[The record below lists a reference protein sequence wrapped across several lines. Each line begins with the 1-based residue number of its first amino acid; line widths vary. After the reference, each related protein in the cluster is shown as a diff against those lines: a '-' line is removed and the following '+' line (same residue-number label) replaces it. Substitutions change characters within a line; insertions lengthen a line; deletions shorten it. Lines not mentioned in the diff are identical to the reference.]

1 MVKYPS
7 LNDKDRCRNPIFT
20 TKEGVHMKKRA
31 ASLALVLSMILSFT
45 CQAGAVDANSGD
57 DGQQV
62 STYAALEASAQS
74 GGLTKLGAVKYI
86 LLDCGMKETQFPS
99 GDSDYIAMA
108 KSVGIADDKFDGSAA
123 CSLEELHTMATSTA
137 AVNLRNAVKNG
148 TPLFVD
154 GVAQPIFPYTSG
166 VPTEDG
172 YSNDNSDIIRYSVYV
187 ETNYDTD
194 GDGKLDLV
202 KALVQLPRAAAE
214 GKYKAA
220 AIYDARPYITG
231 CTDNGDDRKFTYKKD
246 DLGYDLNS
254 LYAQPNARQA
264 EGEAGTME
272 TAAKA
277 KADEWYYVSPYE
289 SGSWGDFY
297 DYEDLDWY
305 DYFLV
310 RGYAVVEVGGLG
322 TRGSEGLETCGADV
336 ETDAFKCVVE
346 WLAKDSTR
354 TAYTDKEN
362 NIQIKA
368 DWSNGNVAM
377 TGRSYGGTTD
387 FAVASTGVAN
397 LKTIVPVAGI
407 ASWYEYTNSQ
417 GISTGSNPA
426 YSDNLGFYCA
436 GRYIDEDDW
445 NSMKD
450 VYQKYLNR
458 IYNDQMTLNGD
469 YGTHWA
475 TRDYTAGDNGKQ
487 IDEAKN
493 IQYSNFSCPALIVHG
508 LNDDNVRT
516 KQFQLMYDA
525 FKNANQDV
533 KLLLHQGAHITPDY
547 DSHKTSLLIGDETY
561 NGILNKWFSHYLYD
575 QNNGAEKMATVTVQS
590 NIVDGG
596 WSTSDTWPTSDAVN
610 ANELTLTNNA
620 TGTTTINSNMTGIS
634 SWRDAFTTAST
645 SASAMYT
652 YDVKDDTVIKGT
664 VKVNIKATPIQHP
677 DKQAVEAADF
687 EAVEAAPRGVDHEE
701 IMNPDNQVADEEE
714 YDAEDEYGIAV
725 MRAGSN
731 SRDALMMSAM
741 LVDVSDK
748 AFQSYTTSVTEDK
761 TGAVNWVGSGAEDYD
776 VINFIPTTS
785 TYKII
790 ARGWIDLANPGAGF
804 SSASAAN
811 EVRLEDG
818 KYRNYTVYLQPNYY
832 TVKAGHKLAL
842 VVYTYEP
849 GKASYS
855 ENYGIT
861 IDNAALSAVIPVE
874 NGACKAKMSAVAE
887 QCYVSAEAA
896 EDDDYETHG
905 KVTGLE
911 RSMVAAGTEVTLTA
925 TADSGYDFSGWTVNG
940 EAVEGGATKT
950 FTINGNTTI
959 TANFTVYH
967 SSSGGGSSS
976 GSSTTVSASKSD
988 NGSVSI
994 DKTSASKGSTVT
1006 VTVKA
1011 KDGYKLD
1018 KLTITDAKGNT
1029 VDVTDKGNGKFS
1041 FVMPEGK
1048 VTVTPTFV
1056 ADNGSQTESKSF
1068 SDVKT
1073 GDWYADAVKYV
1084 SDKGL
1089 MSGTGSDKFAPSA
1102 TTTRAMLMTV
1112 LARYAGEDTTGGAIW
1127 YEKGMEWAKAKGVSD
1142 GTNPNANITRE
1153 QLVTM
1158 MYRYAGSPA
1167 TNGSLDN
1174 FSDAASVSSY
1184 AVNAIQ
1190 WAVANGI
1197 VNGSNGKLNPQDNAT
1212 RAEVAAIL
1220 MRFCEMSK

>member
-1 MVKYPS
+1 
-7 LNDKDRCRNPIFT
+7 
-20 TKEGVHMKKRA
+20 MKKRV

-45 CQAGAVDANSGD
+45 CQAGAVDAS
-57 DGQQV
+57 
-62 STYAALEASAQS
+62 AAATETQLDAIKSV
-74 GGLTKLGAVKYI
+74 LLGA
-86 LLDCGMKETQFPS
+86 GMQARQFPS
-99 GDSDYIAMA
+99 DNDYIQVA
-108 KSVGIADDKFDGSAA
+108 KSLTIIGDDFKADAA
-123 CSLEELHTMATSTA
+123 CTEEEKSAMQTKAEHIGLKTA
-137 AVNLRNAVKNG
+137 IDNG
-148 TPLFVD
+148 KPLFVD

-166 VPTEDG
+166 VPTKDG

-202 KALVQLPRAAAE
+202 KALVQIPRAAATNPNNHNF
-214 GKYKAA
+214 AT
-220 AIYDARPYITG
+220 IMDARPYITG
-231 CTDNGDDRKFTYKKD
+231 CTDNGTDRKFTYKD
-246 DLGYDLNS
+246 GNLGYNLNS
-254 LYAQPNARQA
+254 LYGKARYLRVSNNKTATTMQAAANASA
-264 EGEAGTME
+264 V
-272 TAAKA
+272 
-277 KADEWYYVSPYE
+277 EWYYLSPYE
-289 SGSWGDFY
+289 SEPDDDYYFY

-354 TAYTDKEN
+354 TAYTDKEK
-362 NIQIKA
+362 NIKITA

-407 ASWYEYTNSQ
+407 ASWYDYTNSQ
-417 GISTGSNPA
+417 GISTRTNPA

-436 GRYIDEDDW
+436 GRYIDENDW
-445 NSMKD
+445 DSMKD

-475 TRDYTAGDNGKQ
+475 TRDYTAGNEGK
-487 IDEAKN
+487 EGTASTSTYN
-493 IQYSNFSCPALIVHG
+493 NFNCPALIVHG

-525 FKNANQDV
+525 FKNKGQNV
-533 KLLLHQGAHITPDY
+533 KLLLHQGEHITPDY
-547 DSHKTSLLIGDETY
+547 DDHKTSLMIGNKTY
-561 NGILNKWFSHYLYD
+561 SSILNEWYSHYLYG
-575 QNNGAEKMATVTVQS
+575 QNTDDGNNAEALAAVTVQ
-590 NIVDGG
+590 NNTDGS
-596 WSTSDTWPTSDAVN
+596 WSTLDSWPTSDSLADVN
-610 ANELTLTNNA
+610 NKLTLTNTA
-620 TGTTTINSNMTGIS
+620 TGTTTINSNMNGIS
-634 SWRDAFTTAST
+634 NWRDTFTSSST
-645 SASAMYT
+645 SASAMYAT
-652 YDVKDDTVIKGT
+652 EPVANDTVIKGT
-664 VKVNIKATPIQHP
+664 VQVKISAAPIQHP
-677 DKQAVEAADF
+677 DQQASAVVESAP
-687 EAVEAAPRGVDHEE
+687 AVAPRGASHEE
-701 IMNPDNQVADEEE
+701 IMNPANEDAD
-714 YDAEDEYGIAV
+714 DAASAIAV
-725 MRAGSN
+725 QSESTG

-741 LVDVSDK
+741 LVDVADNE
-748 AFQSYTTSVTEDK
+748 FTTYPMSRTEVK
-761 TGAVNWVGSGAEDYD
+761 TGKMNWVGSGAQDYEI
-776 VINFIPTTS
+776 INFKTVQS
-785 TYKII
+785 KYKII

-804 SSASAAN
+804 SSASAAD

-818 KYRNYTVYLQPNYY
+818 KPRNYTVYLQPNYY

-874 NGACKAKMSAVAE
+874 NGQYTATMSAVDNK
-887 QCYVSAEAA
+887 CCVSTSAKN
-896 EDDDYETHG
+896 G

-911 RSMVAAGTEVTLTA
+911 SSMVAAGTEVTLTA

-950 FTINGNTTI
+950 FTINSNTTI
-959 TANFTVYH
+959 TANFTVHH

-988 NGSVSI
+988 NGSVSV

-1011 KDGYKLD
+1011 KDGYKLG
-1018 KLTITDAKGNT
+1018 KLTVTDAKGNT
-1029 VDVTDKGNGKFS
+1029 IDVTNLSNGKFS

-1056 ADNGSQTESKSF
+1056 ADNGNQTESKSY

-1073 GDWYADAVKYV
+1073 GDWFNDAVKYV

-1112 LARYAGEDTTGGAIW
+1112 LARYAGEDTTGGATW

-1142 GTNPNANITRE
+1142 GTNPNADITRE

-1158 MYRYAGSPA
+1158 LYRYAGTPA
-1167 TNGSLDN
+1167 ANGSLSD
-1174 FSDAASVSSY
+1174 FSDTASVSTY
-1184 AVNAIQ
+1184 AADAMQ

-1197 VNGSNGKLNPQDNAT
+1197 VNGSNGKLNPQNNAT
-1212 RAEVAAIL
+1212 RAQVAAIL

>member
-1 MVKYPS
+1 
-7 LNDKDRCRNPIFT
+7 
-20 TKEGVHMKKRA
+20 MKKRA

-74 GGLTKLGAVKYI
+74 GGLTKLDAVKYI
-86 LLDCGMKETQFPS
+86 LLDCGMKDTQFPS

-123 CSLEELHTMATSTA
+123 CSLEELNTMANNTA

-166 VPTEDG
+166 VPTKDG
-172 YSNDNSDIIRYSVYV
+172 YSNDKSDIIRYSVYV

-231 CTDNGDDRKFTYKKD
+231 CTDYGRSRGFNYKNAD
-246 DLGYDLNS
+246 TDYDLDT
-254 LYAQPNARQA
+254 LYGSAAPRDAQ
-264 EGEAGTME
+264 GEMSTMD
-272 TAAKA
+272 AAKNA
-277 KADEWYYVSPYE
+277 SADEWYYLSPYE
-289 SGSWGDFY
+289 SYPNYPFY

-310 RGYAVVEVGGLG
+310 RGYAAIEVGGLG
-322 TRGSEGLETCGADV
+322 TRGSEGLETCGTDV
-336 ETDAFKCVVE
+336 ETDAFKCVIE
-346 WLAKDSTR
+346 WLTGNR
-354 TAYTDKEN
+354 VAYTDKES
-362 NIQIKA
+362 NIEIKA

-387 FAVASTGVAN
+387 FAVASTGVKG

-445 NSMKD
+445 KSMKD

-458 IYNDQMTLNGD
+458 IYNDQIALNGN
-469 YGTHWA
+469 YGPHWA
-475 TRDYTAGDNGKQ
+475 TRDYTAGNEGKKTDNGLTYNKF
-487 IDEAKN
+487 N
-493 IQYSNFSCPALIVHG
+493 CPALIVHG

-525 FKNANQDV
+525 FKNAKQNV

-596 WSTSDTWPTSDAVN
+596 WSTSDTWPTSDEASAY
-610 ANELTLTNNA
+610 ANTLTLTNNA
-620 TGTTTINSNMTGIS
+620 KGTTTINSNMTGIS

-652 YDVKDDTVIKGT
+652 YDVKADTVIKGT
-664 VKVNIKATPIQHP
+664 VKVNISAAPIQHL
-677 DKQAVEAADF
+677 DKQVVEAADF
-687 EAVEAAPRGVDHEE
+687 DAVEAAPRGVDHEE

-741 LVDVSDK
+741 LVDVSDE
-748 AFQSYTTSVTEDK
+748 AFQSYTTSVTENK

-776 VINFIPTTS
+776 VIKFKPTTS
-785 TYKII
+785 KYKII

-811 EVRLEDG
+811 EIELEDDT
-818 KYRNYTVYLQPNYY
+818 YNNYTVYLQPNYY

-874 NGACKAKMSAVAE
+874 NGQYTATMSAVDNK
-887 QCYVSAEAA
+887 CCVSTSAKN
-896 EDDDYETHG
+896 G

-911 RSMVAAGTEVTLTA
+911 SSMVAAGTEVTLTA
-925 TADSGYDFSGWTVNG
+925 AADSGYDFSGWTVNG

-959 TANFTVYH
+959 TANFTVHH

-1029 VDVTDKGNGKFS
+1029 IAVAKKSDSKYTFT
-1041 FVMPEGK
+1041 MPDSK
-1048 VTVTPTFV
+1048 VTITPTFV
-1056 ADNGSQTESKSF
+1056 ADNGSQTESKSY

-1112 LARYAGEDTTGGAIW
+1112 LARYAGEDTTGGATW
-1127 YEKGMEWAKAKGVSD
+1127 YEKSMEWAKAKGVSD

-1158 MYRYAGSPA
+1158 MYRYAGSPKA
-1167 TNGSLDN
+1167 DGKLDS
-1174 FSDAASVSSY
+1174 FSDAASVSTY
-1184 AVNAIQ
+1184 AADAMQ
-1190 WAVANGI
+1190 WAVAHGI
-1197 VNGSNGKLNPQDNAT
+1197 VNGSNGKLNPQNNAT
-1212 RAEVAAIL
+1212 RAQVTAIL

>member
-1 MVKYPS
+1 
-7 LNDKDRCRNPIFT
+7 
-20 TKEGVHMKKRA
+20 MKKRA

-74 GGLTKLGAVKYI
+74 GGLTKLNAVKYI

-123 CSLEELHTMATSTA
+123 CSLEELHTMANSTA

-148 TPLFVD
+148 TPLFVN

-166 VPTEDG
+166 VPTKDG
-172 YSNDNSDIIRYSVYV
+172 YSNDKSDIIRYSVYV

-202 KALVQLPRAAAE
+202 KALVQIPRAAA
-214 GKYKAA
+214 KNRDNHNFAT
-220 AIYDARPYITG
+220 IMDARPYITG
-231 CTDNGDDRKFTYKKD
+231 CTDNGDDRKFTYKEG

-254 LYAQPNARQA
+254 LYGSAKYQRVSKREMSTMDAA
-264 EGEAGTME
+264 E
-272 TAAKA
+272 KA
-277 KADEWYYVSPYE
+277 KAEEWYYLSPYE
-289 SGSWGDFY
+289 SSPKYPFY

-346 WLAKDSTR
+346 WLAQNSSR
-354 TAYTDKEN
+354 VAYTDKEN

-417 GISTGSNPA
+417 GISTGRNPA

-445 NSMKD
+445 KSMKD

-458 IYNDQMTLNGD
+458 IYNDQMTLNGN
-469 YGTHWA
+469 YGPHWA
-475 TRDYTAGDNGKQ
+475 TRDYTAGNEGKKTDNGLTY
-487 IDEAKN
+487 N
-493 IQYSNFSCPALIVHG
+493 NFSCPALIVHG

-547 DSHKTSLLIGDETY
+547 DSHKTSLLIGDKTY
-561 NGILNKWFSHYLYD
+561 NGILNKWFSHYLYN
-575 QNNGAEKMATVTVQS
+575 QNNGAENMATVTVQS

-596 WSTSDTWPTSDAVN
+596 WSTSDTWPTSDEASAY
-610 ANELTLTNNA
+610 ANKLTLTNNA
-620 TGTTTINSNMTGIS
+620 KGTTTINSNMTGIS
-634 SWRDAFTTAST
+634 SWRDAFTAAST

-652 YDVKDDTVIKGT
+652 YDVEDDTVIKGT
-664 VKVNIKATPIQHP
+664 VKVNIKAAPIQHP

-741 LVDVSDK
+741 LVDVSDE
-748 AFQSYTTSVTEDK
+748 AFQSYTTSVTENK

-776 VINFIPTTS
+776 VIKFKPTTS
-785 TYKII
+785 KYKII

-804 SSASAAN
+804 SSASAAD

-849 GKASYS
+849 GKVDDEHF

-861 IDNAALSAVIPVE
+861 IDNTALSAVIPVE
-874 NGACKAKMSAVAE
+874 NGTCEAKMSAVAE

-959 TANFTVYH
+959 TANFTVHH
-967 SSSGGGSSS
+967 SSSGGSSA

-1006 VTVKA
+1006 VTIKA

-1018 KLTITDAKGNT
+1018 KLTITDAKGKT
-1029 VDVTDKGNGKFS
+1029 VDVTKKSDGKYTFT
-1041 FVMPEGK
+1041 MPEGK
-1048 VTVTPTFV
+1048 VTITPTFSKIEDTKPSKNGFDDV
-1056 ADNGSQTESKSF
+1056 AS
-1068 SDVKT
+1068 SD
-1073 GDWYADAVKYV
+1073 WFADAVKYV

-1112 LARYAGEDTTGGAIW
+1112 LARYAGEATTGGATW

-1158 MYRYAGSPA
+1158 MYRYAGSPKA
-1167 TNGSLDN
+1167 DGKLDS
-1174 FSDAASVSSY
+1174 FSDAASVSTY
-1184 AVNAIQ
+1184 AADAMQ

-1197 VNGSNGKLNPQDNAT
+1197 VNGSNGKLNPQNNAT

>member
-1 MVKYPS
+1 
-7 LNDKDRCRNPIFT
+7 
-20 TKEGVHMKKRA
+20 MKKRA

-458 IYNDQMTLNGD
+458 IYNDQQTLNGN
-469 YGTHWA
+469 YGPHWA

-959 TANFTVYH
+959 TANFTVHH

-1011 KDGYKLD
+1011 KDGYKLG

-1112 LARYAGEDTTGGAIW
+1112 LARYAGEDTTGGATW

-1158 MYRYAGSPA
+1158 MYRYVGSPKA
-1167 TNGSLDN
+1167 DGKLDS
-1174 FSDAASVSSY
+1174 FSDAASVSTY
-1184 AVNAIQ
+1184 AADAMQ

-1197 VNGSNGKLNPQDNAT
+1197 VNGSNGKLNPQNNAT

>member
-1 MVKYPS
+1 MVKYPF
-7 LNDKDRCRNPIFT
+7 LNAKDRCRNPIFT

-108 KSVGIADDKFDGSAA
+108 KSVGIADDKFDGSAS

-148 TPLFVD
+148 TPLFVN

-166 VPTEDG
+166 VPTAEG
-172 YSNDNSDIIRYSVYV
+172 YNNDKSDIIRYSVYV

-231 CTDNGDDRKFTYKKD
+231 CTDNGDDRKFTYKEG

-254 LYAQPNARQA
+254 LYGSAKYQRVSNR
-264 EGEAGTME
+264 EMSTMD
-272 TAAKA
+272 AAKKA
-277 KADEWYYVSPYE
+277 KAEEWYYVSPYE

-346 WLAKDSTR
+346 WLAQNSR
-354 TAYTDKEN
+354 RVAYTDKEN

-417 GISTGSNPA
+417 GISTSDNPA
-426 YSDNLGFYCA
+426 YSDNLGLYCA

-445 NSMKD
+445 NSIKD
-450 VYQKYLNR
+450 TYQAYLNR
-458 IYNDQMTLNGD
+458 IYNDQVALNGD

-475 TRDYTAGDNGKQ
+475 TRDYTAGNEGKKTDNGLTYNK
-487 IDEAKN
+487 
-493 IQYSNFSCPALIVHG
+493 FSCPALIVHG

-525 FKNANQDV
+525 FKNANQNV

-547 DSHKTSLLIGDETY
+547 DSHKTSLLIGNETY
-561 NGILNKWFSHYLYD
+561 NGILNKWFSHYLYN

-664 VKVNIKATPIQHP
+664 VKVNIKAAPIQHP

-741 LVDVSDK
+741 LVDVSDE
-748 AFQSYTTSVTEDK
+748 AFQSYTTSVTENK

-776 VINFIPTTS
+776 VIEFKPTTS
-785 TYKII
+785 KYKII

-804 SSASAAN
+804 SSASAAD

-874 NGACKAKMSAVAE
+874 NGACEAKMSAVAE

-959 TANFTVYH
+959 TANFTVHH

-988 NGSVSI
+988 NGSVSV

-1029 VDVTDKGNGKFS
+1029 VEVTDKGNGKFS

-1056 ADNGSQTESKSF
+1056 ADNGSQTENKSY

-1073 GDWYADAVKYV
+1073 GDWYANAVKYV

-1112 LARYAGEDTTGGAIW
+1112 LARYAGEDTTGGATW
-1127 YEKGMEWAKAKGVSD
+1127 YEKSMEWAKAKGVSD

-1158 MYRYAGSPA
+1158 MYRYAGSPKA
-1167 TNGSLDN
+1167 DGKLDS
-1174 FSDAASVSSY
+1174 FSDAASVSTY
-1184 AVNAIQ
+1184 AADAMQ

-1197 VNGSNGKLNPQDNAT
+1197 VNGSNGKLNPQNNAT

>member
-1 MVKYPS
+1 
-7 LNDKDRCRNPIFT
+7 
-20 TKEGVHMKKRA
+20 MKKRA
-31 ASLALVLSMILSFT
+31 ASIALVLSMILSFT

-74 GGLTKLGAVKYI
+74 GGLTKLDAVKYI
-86 LLDCGMKETQFPS
+86 LLDCGMKDTQFPS

-123 CSLEELHTMATSTA
+123 CSLEELHTMENSTA

-166 VPTEDG
+166 VPTKDG

-231 CTDNGDDRKFTYKKD
+231 CTDNGKARGIDYTNGDQ
-246 DLGYDLNS
+246 GYNLSN
-254 LYAQPNARQA
+254 LYVQPAAR
-264 EGEAGTME
+264 EAKGTANTMD
-272 TAAKA
+272 TAKKA
-277 KADEWYYVSPYE
+277 KAEEWYYVSPYE
-289 SGSWGDFY
+289 SDPDYDYYFY

-310 RGYAVVEVGGLG
+310 RGYAAIEVGGLG
-322 TRGSEGLETCGADV
+322 TLGSEGLETCGADV
-336 ETDAFKCVVE
+336 ETDAFKCVIE
-346 WLAKDSTR
+346 WLTGDRA
-354 TAYTDKEN
+354 AYTDRTS
-362 NIQIKA
+362 NIAIKA

-387 FAVASTGVAN
+387 FAVASTGVKG

-417 GISTGSNPA
+417 GIATGGVA
-426 YSDNLGFYCA
+426 YSDNLAFYCA
-436 GRYIDEDDW
+436 GRYI
-445 NSMKD
+445 NTGL
-450 VYQKYLNR
+450 YQNDTEWDPIKETYPAYLNR
-458 IYNDQMTLNGD
+458 IYNDQIALNGD

-475 TRDYTAGDNGKQ
+475 TRDYTAGNEGK
-487 IDEAKN
+487 AGTASTSTYN
-493 IQYSNFSCPALIVHG
+493 NFNCPALIVHG
-508 LNDDNVRT
+508 LNDTNVRT
-516 KQFQLMYDA
+516 KQFQLMYNS
-525 FKNANQDV
+525 FKNAGQNV
-533 KLLLHQGAHITPDY
+533 KLILHQGQHITPDY
-547 DSHKTSLLIGDETY
+547 DSHKTSLLIDGESY

-575 QNNGAEKMATVTVQS
+575 QNNGAENMAAVTVQNNTDGS
-590 NIVDGG
+590 WTTLSDWDGNTETLRLACGDDGETTVDSSYRYDEDAD
-596 WSTSDTWPTSDAVN
+596 WTADFLQNTESSSARAIYTMDMDT
-610 ANELTLTNNA
+610 
-620 TGTTTINSNMTGIS
+620 
-634 SWRDAFTTAST
+634 
-645 SASAMYT
+645 
-652 YDVKDDTVIKGT
+652 DTVIVGT
-664 VKVNIKATPIQHP
+664 TKVHVRATPIQHLTQ
-677 DKQAVEAADF
+677 QA
-687 EAVEAAPRGVDHEE
+687 AVASDENTRAVAPRGVNHEE
-701 IMNPDNQVADEEE
+701 AMNSLKRANNDDS
-714 YDAEDEYGIAV
+714 DIAV
-725 MRAGSN
+725 MSADSG

-741 LVDVSDK
+741 LVDMSDTQ
-748 AFQSYTTSVTEDK
+748 FSTEALDSWGSFIEQK
-761 TGAVNWVGSGAEDYD
+761 TGKINWVGSGAEDYA
-776 VINFIPTTS
+776 VIKYQQKTTN
-785 TYKII
+785 YKVI
-790 ARGWIDLANPGAGF
+790 AQGWMDLANPGAGF
-804 SSASAAN
+804 DSASAAN
-811 EVRLEDG
+811 KVELQDG
-818 KYRNYTVYLQPNYY
+818 QYYDYTLYLQPTHY

-842 VVYTYEP
+842 VLFTYDP
-849 GKASYS
+849 NMASYS
-855 ENYGIT
+855 ENYGYT
-861 IDNAALSAVIPVE
+861 FKNAETYAEIPVNSFYTLNYSAGANGTVTADKE
-874 NGACKAKMSAVAE
+874 NGAQM
-887 QCYVSAEAA
+887 EANS
-896 EDDDYETHG
+896 
-905 KVTGLE
+905 L
-911 RSMVAAGTEVTLTA
+911 VTLTA

-940 EAVEGGATKT
+940 EVVEGGATKT

-959 TANFTVYH
+959 TANFTVHH

-1018 KLTITDAKGNT
+1018 KLTITDAKGKT
-1029 VDVTDKGNGKFS
+1029 VEVTDKGNGKFS

-1056 ADNGSQTESKSF
+1056 ADNGGQTESKSF

-1084 SDKGL
+1084 TDKGL
-1089 MSGTGSDKFAPSA
+1089 MNGTDDNQFSPSA

-1112 LARYAGEDTTGGAIW
+1112 LARYAGEDTTGGATW
-1127 YEKGMEWAKAKGVSD
+1127 YEKGMNWAKAKGVSD

-1158 MYRYAGSPA
+1158 MYRYAGSPKA
-1167 TNGSLDN
+1167 DGKLDS
-1174 FSDAASVSSY
+1174 FSDAASVSTY
-1184 AVNAIQ
+1184 AADAMQ

-1197 VNGSNGKLNPQDNAT
+1197 VNGSNGKLNPQNNAT
-1212 RAEVAAIL
+1212 RAQVAAIL

>member
-1 MVKYPS
+1 
-7 LNDKDRCRNPIFT
+7 
-20 TKEGVHMKKRA
+20 MKKRA

-74 GGLTKLGAVKYI
+74 GGLTKLNAVKYI

-123 CSLEELHTMATSTA
+123 CSLEELNTMANSTA

-231 CTDNGDDRKFTYKKD
+231 CTDNGDDRKFTYKEG

-254 LYAQPNARQA
+254 LYGSAKYQRVSNR
-264 EGEAGTME
+264 EMSTMD
-272 TAAKA
+272 AAKKA
-277 KADEWYYVSPYE
+277 TADEWYYVSPYE

-346 WLAKDSTR
+346 WLAQNSR
-354 TAYTDKEN
+354 RVAYTDKEN
-362 NIQIKA
+362 NIKITA

-417 GISTGSNPA
+417 GISTGRNPA

-458 IYNDQMTLNGD
+458 IYNDQIALNGD

-475 TRDYTAGDNGKQ
+475 TRDYTAGNAGKKTDNG
-487 IDEAKN
+487 ET
-493 IQYSNFSCPALIVHG
+493 YGNFRCPVLIVHG

-525 FKNANQDV
+525 FKNANQNV

-561 NGILNKWFSHYLYD
+561 NSILNKWFSHYLYGVE
-575 QNNGAEKMATVTVQS
+575 NGAENMATVTVQS

-596 WSTSDTWPTSDAVN
+596 WFTSKTWPTSDEASAY
-610 ANELTLTNNA
+610 ANTLTLTNSE

-652 YDVKDDTVIKGT
+652 YDVKADTVIKGT

-741 LVDVSDK
+741 LVDVSDE
-748 AFQSYTTSVTEDK
+748 AFQSYTTSVTENK

-776 VINFIPTTS
+776 VIKFKPTTS
-785 TYKII
+785 KYKII

-849 GKASYS
+849 GKVDDEHF

-861 IDNAALSAVIPVE
+861 IDNTALSAVIPVE
-874 NGACKAKMSAVAE
+874 NGQYTATMSAVDNKY
-887 QCYVSAEAA
+887 CVSTSAKN
-896 EDDDYETHG
+896 G

-911 RSMVAAGTEVTLTA
+911 SSVVAAGTEVTLTA

-959 TANFTVYH
+959 TANFTVHH

-988 NGSVSI
+988 NGSVSV

-1029 VDVTDKGNGKFS
+1029 VDVTKKSDGKYTFT
-1041 FVMPEGK
+1041 MPEGK
-1048 VTVTPTFV
+1048 VTVTPTFSKIEDTKPSKNGFDDV
-1056 ADNGSQTESKSF
+1056 AS
-1068 SDVKT
+1068 SD
-1073 GDWYADAVKYV
+1073 WFADAVKYV
-1084 SDKGL
+1084 ADKGL

-1112 LARYAGEDTTGGAIW
+1112 LARYAGEDTTGGATW

-1158 MYRYAGSPA
+1158 MYRYAGSPKA
-1167 TNGSLDN
+1167 DGKLDS
-1174 FSDAASVSSY
+1174 FSDAASVSTY
-1184 AVNAIQ
+1184 AASAMH

-1197 VNGSNGKLNPQDNAT
+1197 VNGSNGKLNPQNNAT

>member
-1 MVKYPS
+1 
-7 LNDKDRCRNPIFT
+7 
-20 TKEGVHMKKRA
+20 MKKRA

-108 KSVGIADDKFDGSAA
+108 KSVGIADDKFDGSAS

-148 TPLFVD
+148 TPLFVN

-166 VPTEDG
+166 VPTAEG
-172 YSNDNSDIIRYSVYV
+172 YNNDKSDIIRYSVYV

-202 KALVQLPRAAAE
+202 KALVQIPRAAAE

-231 CTDNGDDRKFTYKKD
+231 CTDYGRSRGFNYKNAD
-246 DLGYDLNS
+246 TDYDLDT
-254 LYAQPNARQA
+254 LYGSAAPRDAQ
-264 EGEAGTME
+264 GEMSTMD
-272 TAAKA
+272 AAKNA
-277 KADEWYYVSPYE
+277 SADEWYYLSPYE
-289 SGSWGDFY
+289 SYPNYPFY

-310 RGYAVVEVGGLG
+310 RGYAAIEVGGLG
-322 TRGSEGLETCGADV
+322 TRGSEGLETCGTDV
-336 ETDAFKCVVE
+336 ETDAFKCVIE
-346 WLAKDSTR
+346 WLTGNR
-354 TAYTDKEN
+354 VAYTDKES
-362 NIQIKA
+362 NIEIKA

-387 FAVASTGVAN
+387 FAVASTGVKG

-417 GISTGSNPA
+417 GISTSDNPA
-426 YSDNLGFYCA
+426 YSDNLGLYCA

-445 NSMKD
+445 NSIKD
-450 VYQKYLNR
+450 TYQAYLNR
-458 IYNDQMTLNGD
+458 IYNDQVALNGD

-475 TRDYTAGDNGKQ
+475 TRDYTAGNTGKKTDNGLTY
-487 IDEAKN
+487 D
-493 IQYSNFSCPALIVHG
+493 NFSCPALIVHG
-508 LNDDNVRT
+508 LNDTNVRT

-525 FKNANQDV
+525 FKNANQNV

-547 DSHKTSLLIGDETY
+547 DSSKVSLLIDGESY
-561 NGILNKWFSHYLYD
+561 NGILNKWFSHYLYG
-575 QNNGAEKMATVTVQS
+575 QSNGAENMAAVTVQNNTDGS
-590 NIVDGG
+590 WTTLSDWDGNTETLRLACGDDGETTVDSSYRYDEDAD
-596 WSTSDTWPTSDAVN
+596 WTADFLQNTESSSARAIYTMDVDT
-610 ANELTLTNNA
+610 
-620 TGTTTINSNMTGIS
+620 
-634 SWRDAFTTAST
+634 
-645 SASAMYT
+645 
-652 YDVKDDTVIKGT
+652 DTVIVGT
-664 VKVNIKATPIQHP
+664 TKVHVKATPIQHLTQ
-677 DKQAVEAADF
+677 QA
-687 EAVEAAPRGVDHEE
+687 AVSSDENTKAVAPRGVNHEE
-701 IMNPDNQVADEEE
+701 AMNSLKRANNDDS
-714 YDAEDEYGIAV
+714 DIAV
-725 MRAGSN
+725 MSADSG

-741 LVDVSDK
+741 LVDMSDTE
-748 AFQSYTTSVTEDK
+748 FPIYPTWVTKQK
-761 TGAVNWVGSGAEDYD
+761 TGEINWFGSGVEDYN
-776 VINFIPTTS
+776 VINFAQYDS
-785 TYKII
+785 KYKVI
-790 ARGWIDLANPGAGF
+790 AQGWMDLANPGAGF
-804 SSASAAN
+804 DSDSASAVKKV
-811 EVRLEDG
+811 ELQDG
-818 KYRNYTVYLQPNYY
+818 QYYDYTLYLQPTHY

-842 VVYTYEP
+842 VLFTYDP
-849 GKASYS
+849 NMASYS
-855 ENYGIT
+855 ENYGYT
-861 IDNAALSAVIPVE
+861 FQNAETYAEIPVNSFYTLNYSAGANGTVTADKE
-874 NGACKAKMSAVAE
+874 NGAQM
-887 QCYVSAEAA
+887 EANS
-896 EDDDYETHG
+896 
-905 KVTGLE
+905 L
-911 RSMVAAGTEVTLTA
+911 VTLTA

-959 TANFTVYH
+959 TANFTVHH

-976 GSSTTVSASKSD
+976 SSSTTVSASKSD

-1018 KLTITDAKGNT
+1018 KLTITDAKGKT
-1029 VDVTDKGNGKFS
+1029 VDVTKKSDGKYTFT
-1041 FVMPEGK
+1041 MPEGK

-1056 ADNGSQTESKSF
+1056 ADNGGQTESKSY

-1112 LARYAGEDTTGGAIW
+1112 LARYAGEDTTGGATW
-1127 YEKGMEWAKAKGVSD
+1127 YEKSMEWAKAKGVSD

-1158 MYRYAGSPA
+1158 MYRYAGSPKA
-1167 TNGSLDN
+1167 DGKLDS
-1174 FSDAASVSSY
+1174 FSDSASVSTY
-1184 AVNAIQ
+1184 AADAMQ

-1197 VNGSNGKLNPQDNAT
+1197 VNGSNGKLNPQNNAT

>member
-1 MVKYPS
+1 
-7 LNDKDRCRNPIFT
+7 
-20 TKEGVHMKKRA
+20 MKKRA

-74 GGLTKLGAVKYI
+74 GGLTKLDAVKYI
-86 LLDCGMKETQFPS
+86 LLDCGMKKTQFPS

-123 CSLEELHTMATSTA
+123 CSLEELNTMANSTA

-166 VPTEDG
+166 VPTKDG

-231 CTDNGDDRKFTYKKD
+231 CTDNGKARGIDYTNGDQ
-246 DLGYDLNS
+246 GYNLSN
-254 LYAQPNARQA
+254 LYVQPAAR
-264 EGEAGTME
+264 EAKGTANTMD
-272 TAAKA
+272 TAKKA
-277 KADEWYYVSPYE
+277 KAEEWYYVSPYE
-289 SGSWGDFY
+289 SDPDYDYYFY

-310 RGYAVVEVGGLG
+310 RGYAAIEVGGLG
-322 TRGSEGLETCGADV
+322 TLGSEGLETCGADV
-336 ETDAFKCVVE
+336 ETDAFKCVIE
-346 WLAKDSTR
+346 WLTGDRA
-354 TAYTDKEN
+354 AYTDRTS
-362 NIQIKA
+362 NIAIKA

-387 FAVASTGVAN
+387 FAVASTGVKG

-436 GRYIDEDDW
+436 GRYIDENDW

-475 TRDYTAGDNGKQ
+475 TRDYTAGNDGKRV
-487 IDEAKN
+487 DAAKN
-493 IQYSNFSCPALIVHG
+493 IQYSKFSCPALIVHG

-525 FKNANQDV
+525 FKNANQNV

-590 NIVDGG
+590 NIVDDG
-596 WSTSDTWPTSDAVN
+596 WSTSDTWPTSDEASAY
-610 ANELTLTNNA
+610 ANTLTLTNNA
-620 TGTTTINSNMTGIS
+620 KGTTTINSNMTGIS

-652 YDVKDDTVIKGT
+652 YDVKADTVIKGT
-664 VKVNIKATPIQHP
+664 VKVNISAAPIQHL

-687 EAVEAAPRGVDHEE
+687 DAVEAAPRGVDHEE

-741 LVDVSDK
+741 LVDVSDE
-748 AFQSYTTSVTEDK
+748 AFQSYTTSVTENK

-776 VINFIPTTS
+776 VIKFKPTTS
-785 TYKII
+785 KYKII

-804 SSASAAN
+804 SSASAAD

-874 NGACKAKMSAVAE
+874 NGACEAKMSAVAE

-896 EDDDYETHG
+896 EEDDYKTHG

-911 RSMVAAGTEVTLTA
+911 SSMVAAGTEVTLTA

-959 TANFTVYH
+959 TANFTVHH

-1056 ADNGSQTESKSF
+1056 ADNGGQTESKSY

-1112 LARYAGEDTTGGAIW
+1112 LARYAGEDTTGGATW
-1127 YEKGMEWAKAKGVSD
+1127 YEKSMEWAKAKGVSD

-1158 MYRYAGSPA
+1158 MYRYAGSPKA
-1167 TNGSLDN
+1167 DGKLDS
-1174 FSDAASVSSY
+1174 FSDAASVSTY
-1184 AVNAIQ
+1184 AADAMQ

-1197 VNGSNGKLNPQDNAT
+1197 VNGSNGKLNPQNNAT
-1212 RAEVAAIL
+1212 RAQVAAIL

>member
-1 MVKYPS
+1 
-7 LNDKDRCRNPIFT
+7 
-20 TKEGVHMKKRA
+20 MKKRV

-45 CQAGAVDANSGD
+45 CQAGAVDAG
-57 DGQQV
+57 
-62 STYAALEASAQS
+62 AAATETQLDAVKSV
-74 GGLTKLGAVKYI
+74 LLGA
-86 LLDCGMKETQFPS
+86 GMQTRQFPS
-99 GDSDYIAMA
+99 DNDYIQVA
-108 KSVGIADDKFDGSAA
+108 KSLTIIGDDFKADAA
-123 CSLEELHTMATSTA
+123 CTEKEKSAMQTKAEYIGLKTA
-137 AVNLRNAVKNG
+137 LDNG
-148 TPLFVD
+148 KPLFVG

-166 VPTEDG
+166 VPTKDG
-172 YSNDNSDIIRYSVYV
+172 YSNDKSDIIRYSVYV

-202 KALVQLPRAAAE
+202 KALVQIPRAAAT
-214 GKYKAA
+214 KPDNHNFAT
-220 AIYDARPYITG
+220 IMDARPYITG
-231 CTDNGDDRKFTYKKD
+231 CTDNGTDRKFTYKD
-246 DLGYDLNS
+246 GDLGYNLNS
-254 LYAQPNARQA
+254 LYGKARYLRVSDNKTATTMQAAANASA
-264 EGEAGTME
+264 E
-272 TAAKA
+272 
-277 KADEWYYVSPYE
+277 EWYYLSPYE
-289 SGSWGDFY
+289 SEPDDDYYFY

-354 TAYTDKEN
+354 TAYTDKEK
-362 NIQIKA
+362 NIKITA

-407 ASWYEYTNSQ
+407 ASWYDYTNSQ
-417 GISTGSNPA
+417 GISTRTNPA

-436 GRYIDEDDW
+436 GRYIDENDW
-445 NSMKD
+445 DSMKD

-475 TRDYTAGDNGKQ
+475 TRDYTAGNEGK
-487 IDEAKN
+487 EGTASTSTYN
-493 IQYSNFSCPALIVHG
+493 NFNCPALIVHG

-525 FKNANQDV
+525 FKNKGQNV
-533 KLLLHQGAHITPDY
+533 KLLLHQGEHITPDY
-547 DSHKTSLLIGDETY
+547 DDHKTSLMIGNKTY
-561 NGILNKWFSHYLYD
+561 SSILNEWYSHYLYG
-575 QNNGAEKMATVTVQS
+575 QNTDDGNNAEALAAVTVQ
-590 NIVDGG
+590 NNTDGS
-596 WSTSDTWPTSDAVN
+596 WSTLDNWPTSDSLADVN
-610 ANELTLTNNA
+610 NKLTLTNTA
-620 TGTTTINSNMTGIS
+620 TGTTTINSNMNGIS
-634 SWRDAFTTAST
+634 NWRDTFTSSST
-645 SASAMYT
+645 SASAMYAT
-652 YDVKDDTVIKGT
+652 EPVANDTVIKGT
-664 VKVNIKATPIQHP
+664 VQVKISAAPIQHP
-677 DKQAVEAADF
+677 DQQASAVVESAP
-687 EAVEAAPRGVDHEE
+687 AVAPRGASHEE
-701 IMNPDNQVADEEE
+701 IMNPANEDAD
-714 YDAEDEYGIAV
+714 DAASAIAV
-725 MRAGSN
+725 QSESTG

-741 LVDVSDK
+741 LVDVADDE
-748 AFQSYTTSVTEDK
+748 FTTYPMSRTEVK
-761 TGAVNWVGSGAEDYD
+761 TGKMNWVGSGAQDYEI
-776 VINFIPTTS
+776 INFKTVQS
-785 TYKII
+785 KYKII
-790 ARGWIDLANPGAGF
+790 ARGWIDLANPSAGF
-804 SSASAAN
+804 SSASATAAN
-811 EVRLEDG
+811 KIELKDG
-818 KYRNYTVYLQPNYY
+818 EYHNYTVYLQPNYY

-842 VVYTYEP
+842 VVYTYEQ
-849 GKASYS
+849 GKARYS

-861 IDNAALSAVIPVE
+861 IDNHSLSAVIPVPE
-874 NGACKAKMSAVAE
+874 GTSAATMSAVDNK
-887 QCYVSAEAA
+887 CCVSTSAKN
-896 EDDDYETHG
+896 G

-911 RSMVAAGTEVTLTA
+911 SSMVAAGTEVTLTA

-959 TANFTVYH
+959 TANFTVHH

-988 NGSVSI
+988 NGSVSV

-1018 KLTITDAKGNT
+1018 KLTITDAKGKT
-1029 VDVTDKGNGKFS
+1029 VEVTDKGNGKFS

-1056 ADNGSQTESKSF
+1056 ADNGSQTESKSY

-1112 LARYAGEDTTGGAIW
+1112 LARYAGEDTTGGATW
-1127 YEKGMEWAKAKGVSD
+1127 YEKSMEWAKAKGVSD

-1158 MYRYAGSPA
+1158 MYRYAGSPKA
-1167 TNGSLDN
+1167 DGKLDS
-1174 FSDAASVSSY
+1174 FSDAASVSTY
-1184 AVNAIQ
+1184 AADAMQ

-1197 VNGSNGKLNPQDNAT
+1197 VNGSNGKLNPQNNAT

>member
-1 MVKYPS
+1 
-7 LNDKDRCRNPIFT
+7 
-20 TKEGVHMKKRA
+20 MKKRA

-74 GGLTKLGAVKYI
+74 GGLTKLNAVKYI

-123 CSLEELHTMATSTA
+123 CSLEELHTMANSTA

-148 TPLFVD
+148 TPLFVN

-166 VPTEDG
+166 VPTKDG
-172 YSNDNSDIIRYSVYV
+172 YSNDKSDIIRYSVYV

-231 CTDNGDDRKFTYKKD
+231 CTDNGKARGIDYTNGDQGYNLNNLYVKPAAREAKGTANTMDTAKK
-246 DLGYDLNS
+246 
-254 LYAQPNARQA
+254 ATA
-264 EGEAGTME
+264 E
-272 TAAKA
+272 
-277 KADEWYYVSPYE
+277 EWYYLSPYE
-289 SGSWGDFY
+289 STRGAFY

-310 RGYAVVEVGGLG
+310 RGYAAIEVGGLG
-322 TRGSEGLETCGADV
+322 TLGSEGLETCGADV
-336 ETDAFKCVVE
+336 ETDAFKCVIE
-346 WLAKDSTR
+346 WLTGDRA
-354 TAYTDKEN
+354 AYTDRTS
-362 NIQIKA
+362 NIAIKA

-387 FAVASTGVAN
+387 FAVASTGVKG

-417 GISTGSNPA
+417 GISTGRNPA

-458 IYNDQMTLNGD
+458 IYNDQIALNGD

-475 TRDYTAGDNGKQ
+475 TRDYTAGNAGKKTDNG
-487 IDEAKN
+487 ET
-493 IQYSNFSCPALIVHG
+493 YGNFRCPVLIVHG

-525 FKNANQDV
+525 FKNANQNV

-561 NGILNKWFSHYLYD
+561 NSILNKWFSHYLYGVE
-575 QNNGAEKMATVTVQS
+575 NGAENMATVTVQS

-596 WSTSDTWPTSDAVN
+596 WFTSKTWPTSDEASAY
-610 ANELTLTNNA
+610 ANTLTLTNSE

-652 YDVKDDTVIKGT
+652 YDVKADTVIKGT

-741 LVDVSDK
+741 LVDVSDE
-748 AFQSYTTSVTEDK
+748 AFQSYTTSVTENK

-776 VINFIPTTS
+776 VIKFKPTTS
-785 TYKII
+785 KYKII

-849 GKASYS
+849 GKVDDEHF

-861 IDNAALSAVIPVE
+861 IDNTALSAVIPVE
-874 NGACKAKMSAVAE
+874 NGQYTATMSAVDNKY
-887 QCYVSAEAA
+887 CVSTSAKN
-896 EDDDYETHG
+896 G

-911 RSMVAAGTEVTLTA
+911 SSVVAAGTEVTLTA

-959 TANFTVYH
+959 TANFTVHH

-988 NGSVSI
+988 NGSVSV

-1029 VDVTDKGNGKFS
+1029 VDVTKKSDGKYTFT
-1041 FVMPEGK
+1041 MPEGK
-1048 VTVTPTFV
+1048 VTVTPTFSKIEDTKPSKNGFDDV
-1056 ADNGSQTESKSF
+1056 AS
-1068 SDVKT
+1068 SD
-1073 GDWYADAVKYV
+1073 WFADAVKYV
-1084 SDKGL
+1084 ADKGL

-1112 LARYAGEDTTGGAIW
+1112 LARYAGEDTTGGATW

-1158 MYRYAGSPA
+1158 MYRYAGSPKA
-1167 TNGSLDN
+1167 DGKLDS
-1174 FSDAASVSSY
+1174 FSDAASVSTY
-1184 AVNAIQ
+1184 AASAMH

-1197 VNGSNGKLNPQDNAT
+1197 VNGSNGKLNPQNNAT

>member
-1 MVKYPS
+1 
-7 LNDKDRCRNPIFT
+7 
-20 TKEGVHMKKRA
+20 MKKRA
-31 ASLALVLSMILSFT
+31 ASIALVLSMILSFT
-45 CQAGAVDANSGD
+45 CQAGAVDAKTETQLD
-57 DGQQV
+57 
-62 STYAALEASAQS
+62 
-74 GGLTKLGAVKYI
+74 AVKSI
-86 LLDCGMKETQFPS
+86 LEDAGMQEKQFPN
-99 GDSDYIAMA
+99 GDSDYIQMA
-108 KSVGIADDKFDGSAA
+108 KSLTIIGDNFKADAECTADEKAA
-123 CSLEELHTMATSTA
+123 MQSKATQIGLKTA
-137 AVNLRNAVKNG
+137 IENG
-148 TPLFVD
+148 EPLFVN

-166 VPTEDG
+166 VPTKDG
-172 YSNDNSDIIRYSVYV
+172 YSNDKSDIIRYSVYV

-202 KALVQLPRAAAE
+202 KALVQIPRAAAT
-214 GKYKAA
+214 KPDNHNFAT
-220 AIYDARPYITG
+220 IMDARPYITG
-231 CTDNGDDRKFTYKKD
+231 CTDNGDDRKFTYKEG

-254 LYAQPNARQA
+254 LYGSAKYQRVSDRKMS
-264 EGEAGTME
+264 TMD
-272 TAAKA
+272 AAKKA
-277 KADEWYYVSPYE
+277 KAEEWYYLSPYE
-289 SGSWGDFY
+289 SSPKYPFY

-407 ASWYEYTNSQ
+407 ASWYDYTNSQ
-417 GISTGSNPA
+417 GISTRTNPA

-436 GRYIDEDDW
+436 GRYIDENDW
-445 NSMKD
+445 DSMKD

-475 TRDYTAGDNGKQ
+475 TRDYTAGNAGKKTDNG
-487 IDEAKN
+487 ET
-493 IQYSNFSCPALIVHG
+493 YGNFRCPALIVHG

-525 FKNANQDV
+525 FAKAGKTV
-533 KLLLHQGAHITPDY
+533 KLLLHQGEHITPDY
-547 DSHKTSLLIGDETY
+547 DDHKTSLMIGNKTY
-561 NGILNKWFSHYLYD
+561 SSILNEWYSHYLYG
-575 QNNGAEKMATVTVQS
+575 QNTDDGNNAEALADVTVQ
-590 NIVDGG
+590 NNTDGS
-596 WSTSDTWPTSDAVN
+596 WSTLDSWPTSDSLADVN
-610 ANELTLTNNA
+610 NKLTLTNTA
-620 TGTTTINSNMTGIS
+620 TGTTTINSNMNGIS
-634 SWRDAFTTAST
+634 NWRDTFTSSST
-645 SASAMYT
+645 SASAMYAT
-652 YDVKDDTVIKGT
+652 EPVANDTVIKGT
-664 VKVNIKATPIQHP
+664 VQVKISAAPIQHP
-677 DKQAVEAADF
+677 DQQASAVVESAP
-687 EAVEAAPRGVDHEE
+687 AVAPRGASHEE
-701 IMNPDNQVADEEE
+701 IMNPANEDAD
-714 YDAEDEYGIAV
+714 DAASAIAV
-725 MRAGSN
+725 QSESTG
-731 SRDALMMSAM
+731 SRDALMMSTM
-741 LVDVSDK
+741 LVDVADDE
-748 AFQSYTTSVTEDK
+748 FTTYPMSRTEVK
-761 TGAVNWVGSGAEDYD
+761 TGKMNWVGSGAQDYEI
-776 VINFIPTTS
+776 INFKTVQS
-785 TYKII
+785 KYKII
-790 ARGWIDLANPGAGF
+790 ARGWIDLANPSAGF
-804 SSASAAN
+804 DSASAAN
-811 EVRLEDG
+811 KISLEDG
-818 KYRNYTVYLQPNYY
+818 VYHDYTVYLQPNYY

-842 VVYTYEP
+842 VVYTYEQ
-849 GKASYS
+849 GKARYS

-861 IDNAALSAVIPVE
+861 IDNHSLSAVIPVPE
-874 NGACKAKMSAVAE
+874 GTSAATMSAVGKK
-887 QCYVSAEAA
+887 YSVTTSAENG
-896 EDDDYETHG
+896 T
-905 KVTGLE
+905 VSGLTE
-911 RSMVAAGTEVTLTA
+911 NMVAEGTEVTLTA
-925 TADSGYDFSGWTVNG
+925 TADSGYNFSGWTVNG
-940 EAVEGGATKT
+940 QSVAGGATHT
-950 FTINGNTTI
+950 FTITENTTI
-959 TANFTVYH
+959 VANFTAQSSGGH
-967 SSSGGGSSS
+967 SSGGSSS

-1018 KLTITDAKGNT
+1018 KLTITDAKGKT
-1029 VDVTDKGNGKFS
+1029 VEVTDKGNGKFS

-1056 ADNGSQTESKSF
+1056 ADNGGQTESKSF

-1084 SDKGL
+1084 TDKGL
-1089 MSGTGSDKFAPSA
+1089 MNGTDDNQFSPNA

-1112 LARYAGEDTTGGAIW
+1112 LARYAGEDTTGGATW

-1142 GTNPNANITRE
+1142 GTNPNADITRE

-1158 MYRYAGSPA
+1158 LYRYAGSPKA
-1167 TNGSLDN
+1167 DGKFDS
-1174 FSDAASVSSY
+1174 FSDAASVSTY
-1184 AVNAIQ
+1184 AADAMQ

-1197 VNGSNGKLNPQDNAT
+1197 VNGSNGKLNPQNNAT

>member
-1 MVKYPS
+1 
-7 LNDKDRCRNPIFT
+7 
-20 TKEGVHMKKRA
+20 MKKRA

-74 GGLTKLGAVKYI
+74 GGLTKLDAVKYI
-86 LLDCGMKETQFPS
+86 LLDCGMKKTQFPS

-123 CSLEELHTMATSTA
+123 CSLEELNTMANNTA

-166 VPTEDG
+166 VPTKDG
-172 YSNDNSDIIRYSVYV
+172 YSNDKSDIIRYSVYV

-346 WLAKDSTR
+346 WLAQNSSR
-354 TAYTDKEN
+354 VAYTDKKN
-362 NIQIKA
+362 NIRIKA

-445 NSMKD
+445 KSMKD

-458 IYNDQMTLNGD
+458 IYNDQIALNGN
-469 YGTHWA
+469 YGPHWA
-475 TRDYTAGDNGKQ
+475 TRDYTAGNEGKKTDNGLTYNKF
-487 IDEAKN
+487 N
-493 IQYSNFSCPALIVHG
+493 CPALIVHG

-525 FKNANQDV
+525 FKNAKQNV

-596 WSTSDTWPTSDAVN
+596 WSTSDTWPTSDEASAY
-610 ANELTLTNNA
+610 ANTLTLTNNA
-620 TGTTTINSNMTGIS
+620 KGTTTINSNMTGIS

-652 YDVKDDTVIKGT
+652 YDVKADTVIKGT
-664 VKVNIKATPIQHP
+664 VKVNISAAPIQHL
-677 DKQAVEAADF
+677 DKQVVEAADF
-687 EAVEAAPRGVDHEE
+687 DAVEAAPRGVDHEE

-741 LVDVSDK
+741 LVDVSDE
-748 AFQSYTTSVTEDK
+748 AFQSYTTSVTENK

-776 VINFIPTTS
+776 VIKFKPTTS
-785 TYKII
+785 KYKII
-790 ARGWIDLANPGAGF
+790 ARGWIDLANPDAGF

-818 KYRNYTVYLQPNYY
+818 KPRNYTVYLQPNYY

-849 GKASYS
+849 GKVDDEHF

-874 NGACKAKMSAVAE
+874 NGQYTATMSAVDNK
-887 QCYVSAEAA
+887 CCVSTSAKN
-896 EDDDYETHG
+896 G

-911 RSMVAAGTEVTLTA
+911 SSMVAAGTEVTLTA

-959 TANFTVYH
+959 TANFTVH
-967 SSSGGGSSS
+967 HSSGGGSSS

-1018 KLTITDAKGNT
+1018 KLTITDAKGKT

-1056 ADNGSQTESKSF
+1056 ADNGNQTESKSY

-1073 GDWYADAVKYV
+1073 GDWFNDAVKYV

-1089 MSGTGSDKFAPSA
+1089 MSGTGSDKFSPSA

-1112 LARYAGEDTTGGAIW
+1112 LARYAGEDTTGGATW

-1158 MYRYAGSPA
+1158 MYRYAGSPKA
-1167 TNGSLDN
+1167 DGKLDS
-1174 FSDAASVSSY
+1174 FSDSASVSSY
-1184 AVNAIQ
+1184 AENAMQ

-1197 VNGSNGKLNPQDNAT
+1197 VNGSNGKLNPQNNAT

>member
-1 MVKYPS
+1 
-7 LNDKDRCRNPIFT
+7 
-20 TKEGVHMKKRA
+20 
-31 ASLALVLSMILSFT
+31 
-45 CQAGAVDANSGD
+45 AGM
-57 DGQQV
+57 Q
-62 STYAALEASAQS
+62 TR
-74 GGLTKLGAVKYI
+74 
-86 LLDCGMKETQFPS
+86 QFPS
-99 GDSDYIAMA
+99 DNDYIQVA
-108 KSVGIADDKFDGSAA
+108 KSLTIIGDNFKADAECTADEKAA
-123 CSLEELHTMATSTA
+123 MQSKATQIGLKTA
-137 AVNLRNAVKNG
+137 IENG
-148 TPLFVD
+148 EPLFVN

-172 YSNDNSDIIRYSVYV
+172 YSNVNSDIIRYSVYV

-202 KALVQLPRAAAE
+202 KALVQIPRAAA
-214 GKYKAA
+214 KKRDNHNFAT
-220 AIYDARPYITG
+220 IMDARPYITG
-231 CTDNGDDRKFTYKKD
+231 CTDNGDDRKFTYKEG

-254 LYAQPNARQA
+254 LYGSAKYQRVSDRKMS
-264 EGEAGTME
+264 TMD
-272 TAAKA
+272 AAKKA
-277 KADEWYYVSPYE
+277 KAEEWYYVSPYE

-346 WLAKDSTR
+346 WLAQNSSR
-354 TAYTDKEN
+354 VAYTDKKN

-436 GRYIDEDDW
+436 GRYIDENDW

-475 TRDYTAGDNGKQ
+475 TRDYTAGNEGKKTDNGLTY
-487 IDEAKN
+487 N
-493 IQYSNFSCPALIVHG
+493 NFSCPALIVHG

-525 FKNANQDV
+525 FKNKGQNV

-610 ANELTLTNNA
+610 ANELTLKNTA

-652 YDVKDDTVIKGT
+652 YDVEADTIIKGT
-664 VKVNIKATPIQHP
+664 VKVKIKAAPIQHP

-701 IMNPDNQVADEEE
+701 IMNPDNQVADEEA
-714 YDAEDEYGIAV
+714 YDAEDEYGIAA

-741 LVDVSDK
+741 LVDVSDE
-748 AFQSYTTSVTEDK
+748 AFQSYTTSVTENK

-776 VINFIPTTS
+776 VIKFKPTTS
-785 TYKII
+785 KYKII

-811 EVRLEDG
+811 EIELEDDT
-818 KYRNYTVYLQPNYY
+818 YNNYTVYLQPNYY

-874 NGACKAKMSAVAE
+874 NGACEAKMSAVAE
-887 QCYVSAEAA
+887 QCC
-896 EDDDYETHG
+896 
-905 KVTGLE
+905 
-911 RSMVAAGTEVTLTA
+911 R
-925 TADSGYDFSGWTVNG
+925 
-940 EAVEGGATKT
+940 
-950 FTINGNTTI
+950 
-959 TANFTVYH
+959 
-967 SSSGGGSSS
+967 
-976 GSSTTVSASKSD
+976 
-988 NGSVSI
+988 
-994 DKTSASKGSTVT
+994 
-1006 VTVKA
+1006 
-1011 KDGYKLD
+1011 
-1018 KLTITDAKGNT
+1018 
-1029 VDVTDKGNGKFS
+1029 
-1041 FVMPEGK
+1041 
-1048 VTVTPTFV
+1048 
-1056 ADNGSQTESKSF
+1056 
-1068 SDVKT
+1068 
-1073 GDWYADAVKYV
+1073 
-1084 SDKGL
+1084 
-1089 MSGTGSDKFAPSA
+1089 
-1102 TTTRAMLMTV
+1102 
-1112 LARYAGEDTTGGAIW
+1112 
-1127 YEKGMEWAKAKGVSD
+1127 
-1142 GTNPNANITRE
+1142 
-1153 QLVTM
+1153 
-1158 MYRYAGSPA
+1158 
-1167 TNGSLDN
+1167 
-1174 FSDAASVSSY
+1174 
-1184 AVNAIQ
+1184 
-1190 WAVANGI
+1190 
-1197 VNGSNGKLNPQDNAT
+1197 
-1212 RAEVAAIL
+1212 
-1220 MRFCEMSK
+1220 C

>member
-1 MVKYPS
+1 
-7 LNDKDRCRNPIFT
+7 
-20 TKEGVHMKKRA
+20 MKKRV

-45 CQAGAVDANSGD
+45 CQAGAVDAKTETQLDAVKS
-57 DGQQV
+57 V
-62 STYAALEASAQS
+62 L
-74 GGLTKLGAVKYI
+74 LGA
-86 LLDCGMKETQFPS
+86 GMQTRQFPS
-99 GDSDYIAMA
+99 DNDYIQVA
-108 KSVGIADDKFDGSAA
+108 KSLTIIGDNFKADAECTADEKAA
-123 CSLEELHTMATSTA
+123 MQSKATQIGLKTA
-137 AVNLRNAVKNG
+137 IENG
-148 TPLFVD
+148 EPLFVN

-166 VPTEDG
+166 VPTKDG
-172 YSNDNSDIIRYSVYV
+172 YSNDKSDIIRYSVYV

-202 KALVQLPRAAAE
+202 KALVQLPRAAATNPNNHNF
-214 GKYKAA
+214 AT
-220 AIYDARPYITG
+220 IMDARPYITG
-231 CTDNGDDRKFTYKKD
+231 CTDNGDDRKFTYKEG

-254 LYAQPNARQA
+254 LYGSAKYQRVSNR
-264 EGEAGTME
+264 EMSTMD
-272 TAAKA
+272 AAKKA
-277 KADEWYYVSPYE
+277 TADEWYYVSPYE

-346 WLAKDSTR
+346 WLAQNSR
-354 TAYTDKEN
+354 RVAYTDKEN
-362 NIQIKA
+362 NIKITA

-417 GISTGSNPA
+417 GISTGRNPA

-445 NSMKD
+445 NSMKG

-458 IYNDQMTLNGD
+458 IYNDQMTLNGN

-475 TRDYTAGDNGKQ
+475 TRDYTAGDEGKKTDNGLTY
-487 IDEAKN
+487 N
-493 IQYSNFSCPALIVHG
+493 NFSCPALIVHG

-525 FKNANQDV
+525 FKNKGQNV

-561 NGILNKWFSHYLYD
+561 NSILNKWFSYYLYD
-575 QNNGAEKMATVTVQS
+575 RTENHANEMATVTVQS

-596 WSTSDTWPTSDAVN
+596 WSTSDTWPTSDEASAY
-610 ANELTLTNNA
+610 ANKLTLTNNA
-620 TGTTTINSNMTGIS
+620 KGTTTINSNMTGIS

-664 VKVNIKATPIQHP
+664 VKVNIKAAPIQHP

-687 EAVEAAPRGVDHEE
+687 DAVEAAPRGVDHEE

-741 LVDVSDK
+741 LVDVSDE
-748 AFQSYTTSVTEDK
+748 AFQSYTTSVTENK

-776 VINFIPTTS
+776 VIKFKPTTS
-785 TYKII
+785 KYKII

-811 EVRLEDG
+811 EIELDDDT
-818 KYRNYTVYLQPNYY
+818 YNNYTVYLQPNYY

-855 ENYGIT
+855 ENYGIN
-861 IDNAALSAVIPVE
+861 IDNAALSAIIPVE
-874 NGACKAKMSAVAE
+874 NGTCEAKMSAVAE

-959 TANFTVYH
+959 TANFTVHH
-967 SSSGGGSSS
+967 SSSSGGSSS

-1018 KLTITDAKGNT
+1018 KLTITDAKGKT

-1056 ADNGSQTESKSF
+1056 ADNGGQTESKSF

-1084 SDKGL
+1084 TDKGL

-1112 LARYAGEDTTGGAIW
+1112 LARYAGEDTTGGATW
-1127 YEKGMEWAKAKGVSD
+1127 YEKGMNWAKAKGVSD

-1158 MYRYAGSPA
+1158 LYRYAGSPKA
-1167 TNGSLDN
+1167 DGKLDS
-1174 FSDAASVSSY
+1174 FSDAASVSTY
-1184 AVNAIQ
+1184 AADAMQ

-1197 VNGSNGKLNPQDNAT
+1197 VNGSNGKLNPQNNAT
-1212 RAEVAAIL
+1212 RAQVAAIL

>member
-1 MVKYPS
+1 
-7 LNDKDRCRNPIFT
+7 
-20 TKEGVHMKKRA
+20 MKKRA

-74 GGLTKLGAVKYI
+74 GGLTKLDAVKYI
-86 LLDCGMKETQFPS
+86 LLDCGMKDTQFPS

-123 CSLEELHTMATSTA
+123 CSLEELNTMANNTA

-166 VPTEDG
+166 VPTKDG
-172 YSNDNSDIIRYSVYV
+172 YSNDKSDIIRYSVYV

-231 CTDNGDDRKFTYKKD
+231 CTDYGRSRGFNYKNAD
-246 DLGYDLNS
+246 TDYDLDT
-254 LYAQPNARQA
+254 LYGSAAPRDAQ
-264 EGEAGTME
+264 GEMSTMD
-272 TAAKA
+272 AAKNA
-277 KADEWYYVSPYE
+277 SADEWYYLSPYE
-289 SGSWGDFY
+289 SYPNYPFY

-310 RGYAVVEVGGLG
+310 RGYAAIEVGGLG
-322 TRGSEGLETCGADV
+322 TRGSEGLETCGTDV
-336 ETDAFKCVVE
+336 ETDAFKCVIE
-346 WLAKDSTR
+346 WLTGNR
-354 TAYTDKEN
+354 VAYTDKES
-362 NIQIKA
+362 NIEIKA

-387 FAVASTGVAN
+387 FAVASTGVKG

-445 NSMKD
+445 KSMKD

-458 IYNDQMTLNGD
+458 IYNDQIALNGN
-469 YGTHWA
+469 YGPHWA
-475 TRDYTAGDNGKQ
+475 TRDYTAGNEGKKTDNGLTYNKF
-487 IDEAKN
+487 N
-493 IQYSNFSCPALIVHG
+493 CPALIVHG

-525 FKNANQDV
+525 FKNAKQNV

-596 WSTSDTWPTSDAVN
+596 WSTSDTWPTSDEASAY
-610 ANELTLTNNA
+610 ANTLTLTNNA
-620 TGTTTINSNMTGIS
+620 KGTTTINSNMTGIS

-652 YDVKDDTVIKGT
+652 YDVKADTVIKGT
-664 VKVNIKATPIQHP
+664 VKVNISAAPIQHL
-677 DKQAVEAADF
+677 DKQVVEAADF
-687 EAVEAAPRGVDHEE
+687 DAVEAAPRGVDHEE

-741 LVDVSDK
+741 LVDVSDE
-748 AFQSYTTSVTEDK
+748 AFQSYTTSVTENK

-776 VINFIPTTS
+776 VIKFKPTTS
-785 TYKII
+785 KYKII

-811 EVRLEDG
+811 EIELEDDT
-818 KYRNYTVYLQPNYY
+818 YNNYTVYLQPNYY

-874 NGACKAKMSAVAE
+874 NGQYTATMSAVDNK
-887 QCYVSAEAA
+887 CCVSTSAKN
-896 EDDDYETHG
+896 G

-911 RSMVAAGTEVTLTA
+911 SSMVAAGTEVTLTA
-925 TADSGYDFSGWTVNG
+925 AADSGYDFSGWTVNG

-959 TANFTVYH
+959 TANFTVHH

-1029 VDVTDKGNGKFS
+1029 IAVAKKSDSKYTFT
-1041 FVMPEGK
+1041 MPDSK
-1048 VTVTPTFV
+1048 VTITPTFV
-1056 ADNGSQTESKSF
+1056 ADNGSQTESKSY

-1112 LARYAGEDTTGGAIW
+1112 LARYAGEDTTGGATW
-1127 YEKGMEWAKAKGVSD
+1127 YEKGMNWAKAKGVSD

-1158 MYRYAGSPA
+1158 MYRYAGSPKA
-1167 TNGSLDN
+1167 DGKLDS
-1174 FSDAASVSSY
+1174 FSDAASVSTY
-1184 AVNAIQ
+1184 AASAMQ